1 MTTSSFSSRAERT
14 YAPRT
19 LVVLAIVGSIAL
31 AGCSSDHGR
40 RAHKSTSVTSTT
52 GSTGAPIVYV
62 PGTTDR
68 DPFSYD
74 KAAPLDVTEREIAAT
89 GTYRAFHLTYRSGDQ
104 TVPAYL
110 SVPNKPAAHP
120 VCLVIQ
126 HGLSGSKEDTRNSWD
141 VFAQQGVS
149 TFAIDARSHGER
161 GSKSELTRVVSNAG
175 SLRTMLQGTVIDL
188 RRGIDMLRQRPEC
201 ATARIG
207 YLGFSMGGL
216 LGAMLAG
223 SDTRVQAPVL
233 VVAGGDWRK
242 LFRNPGNPWL
252 HASLTAP
259 AHLNESVRVL
269 DPIDP
274 AHWVGRISPR
284 PVLML
289 NGRTD
294 RLIPVPAADALHDA
308 ARQPKQVEWYPGGH
322 APEGIEV
329 VQQLAVVSLWLVK
342 YFS

>member
-1 MTTSSFSSRAERT
+1 MTTSSFSSRADHPHV
-14 YAPRT
+14 ART
-19 LVVLAIVGSIAL
+19 LTVLAIVGSIAL
-31 AGCSSDHGR
+31 GACSSGHES
-40 RAHKSTSVTSTT
+40 RAHKSASVTSTT
-52 GSTGAPIVYV
+52 GSKGAPTVYV
-62 PGTTDR
+62 AGTTDR
-68 DPFSYD
+68 DPFSYNR
-74 KAAPLDVTEREIAAT
+74 AAPLDVTEREVAAT
-89 GTYRAFHLTYRSGDQ
+89 GTYHAFHLTYRSGDQ

-110 SVPNKPAAHP
+110 SVPNKPAANP

-126 HGLSGSKEDTRNSWD
+126 HGLSGSKEDTRSSWD

-149 TFAIDARSHGER
+149 VFAIDARSHGER
-161 GSKSELTRVVSNAG
+161 GSKAELTRVLGNAG
-175 SLRTMLQGTVIDL
+175 SVRTMLQGTVIDL
-188 RRGIDMLRQRPEC
+188 RRGIDMLQQRPEC
-201 ATARIG
+201 ANARIG
-207 YLGFSMGGL
+207 YIGFSMGGL

-242 LFRNPGNPWL
+242 LLRNPRNPL
-252 HASLTAP
+252 LTASLTAP
-259 AHLNESVRVL
+259 AHLDESVRVL

-274 AHWVGRISPR
+274 VHWVGRISPR

-294 RLIPVPAADALHDA
+294 QLIPVPAADALHDA

-322 APEGIEV
+322 SPEGLEV
-329 VQQLAVVSLWLVK
+329 VAQLAVLSIWLVK